1 MVYAIQTFI
10 SSKSDYSD
18 TSNCSSVNCSFWK
31 FQVSAWVRRNSA
43 TALVTV
49 DLTGDGSPTKRANK
63 VTWSGSQLNQNI
75 HSSQKTK
82 QKQQVPIEYNARRIL
97 NEQWVMYIC

>member
-1 MVYAIQTFI
+1 MVYAIQIFI
-10 SSKSDYSD
+10 SLKSDYSD
-18 TSNCSSVNCSFWK
+18 TSNCSSVNCSLWK

-63 VTWSGSQLNQNI
+63 VTCSGSQLKQNI

-82 QKQQVPIEYNARRIL
+82 QKQQVSNEYNAIRIR
-97 NEQWVMYIC
+97 NEQ